1 MHLRSL
7 NSEQCPLFF
16 TQPTFL
22 KKVGRKWEISE
33 SWRVLLNRW
42 KHVCTDRKQTWADRN
57 QSVMFRP
64 DQKHLKSYQSVWTS
78 ILQILKLRLDVPPTG
93 MRSLPVV
100 KWSSFFCSSS
110 GNASTTSQKNLL
122 PPTQAQN
129 TQIHIQTSCLW
140 NGCVFVHSCSFMFP
154 AWRNDVKK
162 KDTKFNNF
170 SKTNVRLQKQTSS
183 ENNRKCFSS
192 WQIWIRQ
199 PHRAEIWEF

>member
-1 MHLRSL
+1 MSSFRRVCVRHSGINLTGANRSRLHFKLHSASWDIFILHLRSL

-22 KKVGRKWEISE
+22 KKVGQKWEISE
-33 SWRVLLNRW
+33 SWRVLMNRW

-129 TQIHIQTSCLW
+129 TQIHTQTSCLW
-140 NGCVFVHSCSFMFP
+140 NGCTQLFIYVPSMKKWHQKE
-154 AWRNDVKK
+154 RHKVK
-162 KDTKFNNF
+162 
-170 SKTNVRLQKQTSS
+170 
-183 ENNRKCFSS
+183 
-192 WQIWIRQ
+192 
-199 PHRAEIWEF
+199 